1 MSDRKDDTAG
11 IRESVEHEYG
21 QLTFFKRQ
29 LECNMQ
35 MQNLG
40 VRNLDPWMPRAIY
53 DDAVAIREGIAG
65 RDEAPS
71 REDVAFGEMV
81 YQRQMAEMS
90 MLDSQGRLTDDD
102 DYAATNYKDKGN
114 GGREE
119 GFPSRGEVGKNDF
132 APHHPDQ
139 YSKSHD
145 IAYKQSY
152 SKAKTKKRR
161 KRRVVETITRV
172 IHEESEEEGS
182 ASTGVSRDLRKR
194 YS

>member
-119 GFPSRGEVGKNDF
+119 GFPTRGEVKLGRMTS
-132 APHHPDQ
+132 HHITLI
-139 YSKSHD
+139 S
-145 IAYKQSY
+145 IAKVM
-152 SKAKTKKRR
+152 TLHTNNPILKR
-161 KRRVVETITRV
+161 K
-172 IHEESEEEGS
+172 
-182 ASTGVSRDLRKR
+182 LRKDER
-194 YS
+194 DEWSRRLHA